1 MSQAV
6 KHHCSD
12 LAVAIGFARPMVQAA
27 AWSLAT
33 GRAPEGTVPPEAIDV
48 GPSVV
53 VSMAK
58 ALARLAM
65 QQPTPTLPTEKEH
78 WKSVTGVLTSLMLT
92 SIDAVVSAIHIAV
105 LHRL

>member
-1 MSQAV
+1 
-6 KHHCSD
+6 
-12 LAVAIGFARPMVQAA
+12 
-27 AWSLAT
+27 
-33 GRAPEGTVPPEAIDV
+33 
-48 GPSVV
+48 
-53 VSMAK
+53 
-58 ALARLAM
+58 M